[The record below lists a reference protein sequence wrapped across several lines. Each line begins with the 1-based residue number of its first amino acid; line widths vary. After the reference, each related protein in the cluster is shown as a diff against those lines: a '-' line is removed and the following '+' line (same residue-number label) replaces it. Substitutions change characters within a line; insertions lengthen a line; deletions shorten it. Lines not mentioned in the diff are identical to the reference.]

1 MYTRSRGFTLLE
13 MMVVVVLAAVMLSL
27 AVPFLRDMIVGQR
40 VKTAAFALASAAVEA
55 RSEAIKRN
63 QQVALVPLV
72 AGNWGG
78 GWRVQVVAG
87 GVSLSLQDAFS
98 GVQIASVAPK
108 VTASQLVYES
118 NGRLSAAVDELRVSD
133 EAGGHARCLSF
144 DLSGLPKSRIL
155 LPTESCPP

>member
-1 MYTRSRGFTLLE
+1 MRTRSRGFTLLE
-13 MMVVVVLAAVMLSL
+13 MMVVVALAAIMLSL
-27 AVPFLRDMIVGQR
+27 AVPSLRDLIVGQR
-40 VKTAAFALASAAVEA
+40 VKTAAFAFASAAVEA

-78 GWRVQVVAG
+78 GWRVQIAAG
-87 GVSLSLQDAFS
+87 AVPLSQQDAFS
-98 GVQIASVAPK
+98 GVVIASVAPK
-108 VTASQLVYES
+108 VTANQLLYEA
-118 NGRLSAAVDELRVSD
+118 NGRLGAAVDELRVSD

-155 LPTESCPP
+155 TPTESCPP